1 MSLHKKKSKNKYNY
15 KDDFTVEEEDEL
27 SICTLI
33 EGEPIIE
40 GKILK
45 SFSFEDS
52 DEPAEVL
59 PNSNAP
65 SASSNEASNIPINSS
80 SPPAATA
87 LTYSEISS
95 KPSDDETILDHRTS
109 TANPNGRTPPVDG
122 EVFDMVRTYT
132 LRRSTI
138 RILSKIKAIHM
149 DDNVYLNTIVDEAI
163 RHYYDYLK
171 NNLKD

>member
-1 MSLHKKKSKNKYNY
+1 MSLHRKKSKNKY
-15 KDDFTVEEEDEL
+15 KDDFTVEEDEEL
-27 SICTLI
+27 SICNLI

-40 GKILK
+40 GKILR

-52 DEPAEVL
+52 DQPAEVL
-59 PNSNAP
+59 PNSNALL
-65 SASSNEASNIPINSS
+65 ASSNDASNIPMNSS
-80 SPPAATA
+80 SSHAATA
-87 LTYSEISS
+87 LPYDEISP

-132 LRRSTI
+132 LRRSTV
-138 RILSKIKAIHM
+138 RILSKIKAIHA

>member
-1 MSLHKKKSKNKYNY
+1 MSLHRKKSKNKY
-15 KDDFTVEEEDEL
+15 KDDFTVEEDEEL
-27 SICTLI
+27 SICNII

-40 GKILK
+40 GKILR

-52 DEPAEVL
+52 DELLEVL
-59 PNSNAP
+59 PNSNSS
-65 SASSNEASNIPINSS
+65 SASEAAAPNPIINST
-80 SPPAATA
+80 PLPAP
-87 LTYSEISS
+87 LTYDKTAS
-95 KPSDDETILDHRTS
+95 KSSDDKIIFDQRTS
-109 TANPNGRTPPVDG
+109 KANPNGRTPPVDG
-122 EVFDMVRTYT
+122 EVFDMVRTYV